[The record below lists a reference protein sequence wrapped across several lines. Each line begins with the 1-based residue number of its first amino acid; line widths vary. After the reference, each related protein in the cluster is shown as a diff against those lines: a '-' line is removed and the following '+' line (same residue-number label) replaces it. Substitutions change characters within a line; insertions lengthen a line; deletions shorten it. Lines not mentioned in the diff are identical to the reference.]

1 MDNNAFMDLLI
12 SVVMVDNMAHPQKL
26 EKKLKT
32 FQGIDMIHFESL
44 EELETLSIKYFGE
57 IQDKQEKPGDEENC
71 PLTTYTFKNG
81 VTIEICP
88 EHKHGIV
95 KRV

>member
-1 MDNNAFMDLLI
+1 MDNNAFMDIMLNL
-12 SVVMVDNMAHPQKL
+12 VMVADMAHPENL

-32 FQGIDMIHFESL
+32 LQDIDLIHFESL

-57 IQDKQEKPGDEENC
+57 IQDKQEKLGNEENC
-71 PLTTYTFKNG
+71 PSITYTFKNG